1 MFGIAGLAGGIAVLI
16 YLLGVAALV
25 GFAVLFVALSVQVVL
40 SFRTKAAERC
50 NLGQADARLE
60 ILTEAVTGDT
70 RCACFVCIVIPLC
83 IRDKGCQVPDV

>member
-60 ILTEAVTGDT
+60 ILTEAVTGT
-70 RCACFVCIVIPLC
+70 RCASFVCIVILLC